1 MPRQFRASDL
11 PIRLGV
17 ETEPDRLLST
27 VATLISALTFITTQR
42 VVGMKQSL
50 PDSCLDQLFR
60 NARTYNGWTDRAVDD
75 KLLSQLYDLMK
86 LGPTS
91 ANSCPARFV
100 WVHSSEGKARL
111 SKLSS
116 ANNKAKI
123 LAAPCTVIVGYD
135 LDFANWLPKLFPAR
149 GEMLKATF
157 KEPGLAEIT
166 GLRNS
171 SLQGAY
177 LILAARALG
186 LDCGPMSGFDN
197 AGVDREFFSGTNIK
211 SNFICSLGYGDPT
224 SLFPRNPRLSFEEAG
239 RFA

>member
-1 MPRQFRASDL
+1 
-11 PIRLGV
+11 
-17 ETEPDRLLST
+17 
-27 VATLISALTFITTQR
+27 
-42 VVGMKQSL
+42 MKQAL

-60 NARTYNGWTDRAVDD
+60 QARTYNGWTDRAVDD
-75 KLLSQLYDLMK
+75 KLLDQLYELLK

-100 WVHSSEGKARL
+100 WVRSSDGKTKLAN
-111 SKLSS
+111 LSS

-135 LDFANWLPKLFPAR
+135 LDFADSLPELFPAR

-157 KEPGLAEIT
+157 KEPELAQVT
-166 GLRNS
+166 AFRNS

-197 AGVDREFFSGTNIK
+197 AAVDREFFSGTRIK
-211 SNFICSLGYGDPT
+211 SNFICSLGFGDPA
-224 SLFPRNPRLSFEEAG
+224 SLFPRNPRLTFEEAG